1 MEIIY
6 KNIMK
11 YLNGFIDYFDK
22 VNEEVSKQTLYHYT
36 TLSNLY
42 LILKS
47 DKMIARYVGDS
58 SSGEWSKVADKS
70 ISFCRQYLT
79 RDQLSGIQDG
89 VEEPIRIII
98 HFDSDRLK
106 EKYKIVPWSDAR
118 SKSDTVN
125 NSQFEERC
133 TSDINNVKKY
143 ITRIQ
148 VIFDEVILGLK
159 YNETTLKNDGIKL
172 SSGKKTT
179 QRLPWEE
186 FVNSEF
192 FKKSLYN
199 ILSLDKDLKRNFSK
213 VFNSIKNFTGSS
225 MAGNAILGSN
235 LLICLWNWWFFHKIR
250 ELAGGIT
257 FDIQDKTT
265 KHNKLP
271 GIKLSSS
278 PQDLMESLIGVK
290 DRLLKNFSEKYDEQ
304 IKQIS
309 RAEEVEKRNLKN
321 TEKENRTKE
330 EKAKQELIDKENLKK
345 WKEQSDIKKERE
357 RELEDKKYRETKR
370 RLEYKLNSELTKD
383 GTYSSIVNWVESN
396 MKGSKVY
403 DKSNITDF
411 FTYLGFSAY
420 EIEDSKVKSIVEEN
434 SKEISRLIDSC
445 KPQDIDETISKCKEL
460 MSEIKTLL
468 GGVKTSTLS
477 RIKKFFSP
485 Y

>member
-1 MEIIY
+1 
-6 KNIMK
+6 MK
-11 YLNGFIDYFDK
+11 YLDGFSDYFDK

-47 DKMIARYVGDS
+47 DRMIARYVGDS

-79 RDQLSGIQDG
+79 RDQLAGIQDG

-98 HFDSDRLK
+98 HFDSDKLK

-133 TSDINNVKKY
+133 TSDIVNVKKY

-148 VIFDEVILGLK
+148 VIFDEVILGVR
-159 YNETTLKNDGIKL
+159 YNEVTMKNDGIKL

-179 QRLPWEE
+179 QSLPWGD

-192 FKKSLYN
+192 FEKSLYS
-199 ILSLDKDLKRNFSK
+199 LVSLDKDLKRNFSK
-213 VFNSIKNFTGSS
+213 IFSSIKKFTGSS
-225 MAGNAILGSN
+225 RAGNAILGSQ
-235 LLICLWNWWFFHKIR
+235 LLICLWNWWFFHKIK
-250 ELAGGIT
+250 ELASGIT

-278 PQDLMESLIGVK
+278 QQDLLDSLANYKVK
-290 DRLLKNFSEKYDEQ
+290 LLKDLGEKYDEQ
-304 IKQIS
+304 TKQIS
-309 RAEEVEKRNLKN
+309 RAEEVEKGNQKN
-321 TEKENRTKE
+321 TEKENRSKE
-330 EKAKQELIDKENLKK
+330 EKTKQEVIDKENQKK
-345 WKEQSDIKKERE
+345 WKEQGDIKRERE

-370 RLEYKLNSELTKD
+370 RVETKLNSELTKEP
-383 GTYSSIVNWVESN
+383 TYSSIVNWVETN

-403 DKSNITDF
+403 DKSNINDF
-411 FTYLGFSAY
+411 FTYLGYSAY
-420 EIEDSKVKSIVEEN
+420 EIKDSKVSSVVGEN
-434 SKEISRLIDSC
+434 SKEISKLIDNC
-445 KPQDIDETISKCKEL
+445 KPQDVNETISKCKEL

-468 GGVKTSTLS
+468 GGVKTSTFS
-477 RIKKFFSP
+477 KIKKFFSK
-485 Y
+485 